1 VEFQISIVDA
11 YDVSDQTEIDFV
23 ISAEPRH
30 TVGDLAAALRT
41 GAAGW
46 PPGSPSVGPPRRLY
60 LDGTPLDPATPLAAS
75 GIRAGARVGLGGPPA
90 DGRRTAH
97 ASGAAELR
105 VVSGPDAG
113 LAVPLTPGEHIIGRH
128 GTVRLDNTDVSRKH
142 CRLTVAGDGA
152 TFTLCDLESQNGT
165 GLDGAGIGTAPV
177 VVRPGQLIQV
187 GRDVL
192 TIATAAG
199 PGIALRPDPG
209 DPLSRLV
216 NRQMR
221 GRSGL
226 PSPVAIDL
234 GGTGHQDTGRMSWLT
249 MILGPVISV
258 ATGVALGAATHQWLF
273 LLIGLG
279 GTAATV
285 IPQLTGKRAAARQ
298 SRAARRQLAQAADAG
313 QALLAAA
320 IAAEEQA
327 RREALPDPAALAATA
342 IEPGSRLWERIPDGA
357 DFLRI
362 RLGTGD
368 LPASTVTVRGQP
380 RGAHA
385 MHAGPPMVA
394 DVPVAADLATLG
406 VLGIAGPPR
415 TSYPALAWAVGQLT
429 VAHAPAD
436 LRLVLLTE
444 NPDAWRW
451 TRWLPHLR
459 PAGGQDAKRDGGWLS
474 TGTDQATRAKRI
486 AELCELIDSRRAG
499 TGPQGPGSGG
509 TGFGGA
515 GFGGGNRAGFG
526 GGHQGA
532 ADLGRQRPGLRG
544 QGPAI
549 VVVIDGAA
557 GVRDIR
563 GIDQVIFEG
572 PSAGV
577 FVVIRDDDARELP
590 GCGARLDT
598 DPASGGTGTYTE
610 RETGVS
616 MPVRRLDVVSE
627 RWADDVA
634 RALAPLRDRSS
645 VQEMETGG
653 AVRLND
659 LFGVDRLTP
668 AVVEDLW
675 QRGGGRT
682 TEVPLGR
689 LAGDALFTLDIA
701 RQGPHMLVGGTTGSG
716 KSQFLQTLVASLAL
730 GSTPQALNFVLIDYK
745 GGATFQ
751 PCRDLP
757 HVSGYLTDLDEH
769 LGRRALT
776 ALQAEARYREW
787 LITEKAGCP
796 DIETYWAAGQPC
808 GTLPRL
814 LVIADEFRFLKES
827 LPDVLKGM
835 TDLAARGRTLG
846 MHLVLATQ
854 SPAKA
859 INEDI
864 RDNTKLRVCFRVE
877 EKVASVNVI
886 DIPDAAEIDP
896 GLRGR
901 GFARIASGAVAQF
914 QGAWAS
920 APADGGHAAGG
931 EAVAG
936 PLRATPRPFETL
948 GAATALGEVPAERH
962 QAASAGP
969 TDLSELVSAVRATGR
984 RFVEHRA
991 WLDPLPARIPL
1002 AAIPPPPG
1010 AAGSAGRGGGLLA
1023 PIAYGMADLPG
1034 EQRQEPLTFDLERD
1048 SNLLVGGAALSGR
1061 TTALRALAA
1070 GIATGC
1076 SPADVHLYVLD
1087 CNSGALGQ
1095 LSELPHCGAVV
1106 RHADP
1111 QRAGRLLDRLDA
1123 ELDRRRDLLSAG
1135 GFATVT
1141 EQRGRVTAAERLPYM
1156 VLLLDGWDTFTTDLG
1171 QIDYGRLAATLTRLL
1186 SQGAGAGLRVVVTGG
1201 LSALTKLAGSCPQRI
1216 VLRLSGPNDIQF
1228 AGVPR
1233 GAMPANPAEGRGVLL
1248 PAACEVQLAFAGSD
1262 PSGPAQGMAMN
1273 ELIAGARL
1281 AYPAISPAPL
1291 RVEALPS
1298 RLPLGQAVS
1307 LPGWA
1312 GRGVLRAAVA
1322 VGGDE
1327 LGWVGPDLGRVPGFA
1342 VAGPIQSGKSTAL
1355 VVLAWSLLASGTQV
1369 IGLAPRESPLR
1380 ELRGRAGV
1388 IEVLTDEQP
1397 DPHRLLALLQ
1407 SAAGPL
1413 VVLAD
1418 DADVL
1423 AGQPEVEG
1431 LLSGVL
1437 GKGRARGWGLVV
1449 AGTAAQLGRSTRNF
1463 LAAVREHR
1471 YGLLLTPE
1479 DTQVSTALFNIQLGR
1494 SAVFS
1499 RPPGRGYLIQAGQSL
1514 LVQVPEV

>member
-1 VEFQISIVDA
+1 MEFQISIVDA
-11 YDVSDQTEIDFV
+11 HGVSDQNETDFI

-30 TVGDLAAALRT
+30 TVGDLAAALSAARV
-41 GAAGW
+41 AAGW
-46 PPGSPSVGPPRRLY
+46 PSGSPSLGPPEPGGSPGLY
-60 LDGTPLDPATPLAAS
+60 LDGPALDPATPLATS
-75 GIRAGARVGLGGPPA
+75 GIRAGARVGLGGPPSA
-90 DGRRTAH
+90 GRRKAR
-97 ASGAAELR
+97 APGAVELR

-113 LAVPLTPGEHIIGRH
+113 LAVPLVPGEHIIGRH
-128 GTVRLDNTDVSRKH
+128 GTVRLDNTDVSRRH
-142 CRLTVAGDGA
+142 CKLTVAGDGA

-177 VVRPGQLIQV
+177 GVRPGQLIQV

-192 TIATAAG
+192 TIAAAAG
-199 PGIALRPDPG
+199 LGIALRPDPG

-221 GRSGL
+221 GRPGL
-226 PSPVAIDL
+226 PSPVVIDL
-234 GGTGHQDTGRMSWLT
+234 GGTGPQDTGRMSWLT
-249 MILGPVISV
+249 MILGPVISM
-258 ATGVALGAATHQWLF
+258 ATGVALGAVTHQWLF

-279 GTAATV
+279 GTAAMV

-313 QALLAAA
+313 QASLAAA

-342 IEPGSRLWERIPDGA
+342 IQPGSRLWERIPDGA

-380 RGAHA
+380 A
-385 MHAGPPMVA
+385 MSGTDAGPPMVA
-394 DVPVAADLATLG
+394 NVPVAADLATLG

-415 TSYPALAWAVGQLT
+415 VSYPALAWAVGQLA

-459 PAGGQDAKRDGGWLS
+459 PVGGRDARRDGGWLS
-474 TGTDQATRAKRI
+474 IGTDQATRAKRI
-486 AELCELIDSRRAG
+486 AELRELIDSRRTAAG
-499 TGPQGPGSGG
+499 PPGSGFGG
-509 TGFGGA
+509 TGFGG
-515 GFGGGNRAGFG
+515 RP
-526 GGHQGA
+526 QGT
-532 ADLGRQRPGLRG
+532 ADRGKQRPDLRG

-549 VVVIDGAA
+549 VVIIDGAA
-557 GVRDIR
+557 GVRDIP

-572 PSAGV
+572 PQAGV
-577 FVVIRDDDARELP
+577 FVVIRDDDARELL
-590 GCGARLDT
+590 GCAARLDT
-598 DPASGGTGTYTE
+598 DPASGGTGRYTE
-610 RETGVS
+610 QETGVS
-616 MPVRRLDVVSE
+616 TLVRRLNVVSE

-645 VQEMETGG
+645 VQESRATRT
-653 AVRLND
+653 VRLND

-668 AVVEDLW
+668 AVVEGLW
-675 QRGGGRT
+675 RRGGGRT
-682 TEVPLGR
+682 TAVPLGR
-689 LAGDALFTLDIA
+689 LADDALFTLDIA

-716 KSQFLQTLVASLAL
+716 KSQLLQTLVASLAL

-745 GGATFQ
+745 GGATFL

-787 LITEKAGCP
+787 LITEKGGYP
-796 DIETYWAAGQPC
+796 DIETYWAAGEPC

-814 LVIADEFRFLKES
+814 IVIADEFRFLKES

-846 MHLVLATQ
+846 IHLVLATQ

-920 APADGGHAAGG
+920 APADGGRAADG
-931 EAVAG
+931 AAAAG
-936 PLRATPRPFETL
+936 PLRATARPFETL
-948 GAATALGEVPAERH
+948 GAATVPEGVPAER
-962 QAASAGP
+962 QQVASAGP
-969 TDLSELVSAVRATGR
+969 TDLSELVRAVRATGR
-984 RFVEHRA
+984 RSVEHRA

-1002 AAIPPPPG
+1002 ASIPSRPG
-1010 AAGSAGRGGGLLA
+1010 ASGSAGRGGLLA

-1048 SNLLVGGAALSGR
+1048 SNLLIGGAELSGR
-1061 TTALRALAA
+1061 TTALRAVAA

-1087 CNSGALGQ
+1087 CGSGALGQ

-1106 RHADP
+1106 RHTDP

-1141 EQRGRVTAAERLPYM
+1141 EQRGRVAAADRLPYM
-1156 VLLLDGWDTFTTDLG
+1156 VLLLNGWDTFTTDLG
-1171 QIDYGRLAATLTRLL
+1171 QVDYGRLAATLTRLL
-1186 SQGAGAGLRVVVTGG
+1186 SQGAGAGLRVIVTGG
-1201 LSALTKLAGSCPQRI
+1201 LSALMKLAGSCPQRI

-1248 PAACEVQLAFAGSD
+1248 PAGYEVQLAFAGSD
-1262 PSGPAQGMAMN
+1262 PSGPAQGAAMN

-1281 AYPAISPAPL
+1281 AYPAVSPAPL
-1291 RVEALPS
+1291 RVDPLPS
-1298 RLPLGQAVS
+1298 RLPLGRAVS

-1312 GRGVLRAAVA
+1312 GRGVLRAVVA

-1355 VVLAWSLLASGTQV
+1355 VVLASSLLASGAQV

-1380 ELRGRAGV
+1380 ELRERAGV
-1388 IEVLTDEQP
+1388 IEVLTDETP
-1397 DPHRLLALLQ
+1397 DPYRLRALLQ
-1407 SAAGPL
+1407 NAAGPL

-1423 AGQPEVEG
+1423 AAQPEVDG

-1449 AGTAAQLGRSTRNF
+1449 AGTAAQLGRPTRNF

-1479 DTQVSTALFNIQLGR
+1479 DTQVSTALFGMQLGR

-1499 RPPGRGYLIQAGQSL
+1499 RPAGRGYLIQAGQSL

>member
-1 VEFQISIVDA
+1 
-11 YDVSDQTEIDFV
+11 VS
-23 ISAEPRH
+23 
-30 TVGDLAAALRT
+30 
-41 GAAGW
+41 
-46 PPGSPSVGPPRRLY
+46 
-60 LDGTPLDPATPLAAS
+60 
-75 GIRAGARVGLGGPPA
+75 
-90 DGRRTAH
+90 
-97 ASGAAELR
+97 
-105 VVSGPDAG
+105 
-113 LAVPLTPGEHIIGRH
+113 LTPGEHIIGRH
-128 GTVRLDNTDVSRKH
+128 GTVRLDNTDISRKH
-142 CRLTVAGDGA
+142 CQLTVAQDGA
-152 TFTLCDLESQNGT
+152 TFTLRDLESQNGT

-177 VVRPGQLIQV
+177 GVRPGQLIQV

-192 TIATAAG
+192 TIAAAAE

-216 NRQMR
+216 NRQLR

-226 PSPVAIDL
+226 PGPAAVDL
-234 GGTGHQDTGRMSWLT
+234 GGTGHRDTGRLSWLT

-285 IPQLTGKRAAARQ
+285 IPQLAGKRTAAIQ
-298 SRAARRQLAQAADAG
+298 SRAARRQRAQAADAG

-342 IEPGSRLWERIPDGA
+342 IQPGSRLWERIPDGE
-357 DFLRI
+357 DFLRV

-380 RGAHA
+380 GGPA
-385 MHAGPPMVA
+385 MSGITDAEPPMVA
-394 DVPVAADLATLG
+394 DVPVAADLATVG

-415 TSYPALAWAVGQLT
+415 TSYPALAWAVGQLA

-444 NPDAWRW
+444 NPYAWRW

-459 PAGGQDAKRDGGWLS
+459 PAGGPDTTRDGAWLS
-474 TGTDQATRAKRI
+474 IGTDTETRAKRI
-486 AELCELIDSRRAG
+486 AELRELIDRRRTGAG
-499 TGPQGPGSGG
+499 LQGSGSGG
-509 TGFGGA
+509 TGFG
-515 GFGGGNRAGFG
+515 RAGFG
-526 GGHQGA
+526 GGLRTGSGGGYQGA
-532 ADLGRQRPGLRG
+532 ADHGRQRPGLRG

-549 VVVIDGAA
+549 VVIIDGAA
-557 GVRDIR
+557 GVRDIP

-572 PSAGV
+572 PLAGV

-616 MPVRRLDVVSE
+616 MLVRRLDMVSE

-645 VQEMETGG
+645 VPETRNSRI
-653 AVRLND
+653 VRLND

-668 AVVEDLW
+668 AAVEDLW
-675 QRGGGRT
+675 RRGGGRAT
-682 TEVPLGR
+682 AVPLGW
-689 LAGDALFTLDIA
+689 LTDDAPFTLDIA

-730 GSTPQALNFVLIDYK
+730 GSTPQALNFVLIDFK
-745 GGATFQ
+745 GGATFL
-751 PCRDLP
+751 PCRGLP

-796 DIETYWAAGQPC
+796 DIETYWAAGEPG

-846 MHLVLATQ
+846 IHLVLATQ

-896 GLRGR
+896 GLRGH

-920 APADGGHAAGG
+920 APADRGRAADGA
-931 EAVAG
+931 AVAG
-936 PLRATPRPFETL
+936 PLRAKARPFETL
-948 GAATALGEVPAERH
+948 GAATVLEEVPAKRH
-962 QAASAGP
+962 HAASAGP

-984 RFVEHRA
+984 RPVEHRA

-1002 AAIPPPPG
+1002 AAIPPRPG
-1010 AAGSAGRGGGLLA
+1010 ASGAAGRGGGLLA

-1048 SNLLVGGAALSGR
+1048 SNLLIGGAELSGR
-1061 TTALRALAA
+1061 TTALHAIVA

-1087 CNSGALGQ
+1087 CHGKVLGQ
-1095 LSELPHCGAVV
+1095 LSELPHCGALV
-1106 RHADP
+1106 RHNDP

-1123 ELDRRRDLLSAG
+1123 ELDRRRDLLSAD

-1141 EQRGRVTAAERLPYM
+1141 EQRARVAAADRLPYM
-1156 VLLLDGWDTFTTDLG
+1156 VLLLNGWDTFTTDLG
-1171 QIDYGRLAATLTRLL
+1171 QFDYGRLAATLTRLL
-1186 SQGAGAGLRVVVTGG
+1186 GQGAGAGLRVILTGG
-1201 LSALTKLAGSCPQRI
+1201 LSALSKLAGSCPQRI
-1216 VLRLSGPNDIQF
+1216 VLRLSGPNDLQF

-1233 GAMPANPAEGRGVLL
+1233 GAMPANPGEGRGVLL

-1262 PSGPAQGMAMN
+1262 PSGQAQGAAMN

-1281 AYPAISPAPL
+1281 AYPAVSPAPL
-1291 RVEALPS
+1291 RVDALLA
-1298 RLPLGQAVS
+1298 RIPLGRAVS

-1312 GRGVLRAAVA
+1312 GRGPLRGVVA

-1327 LGWVGPDLGRVPGFA
+1327 LGWVGPDLGRLPGFA
-1342 VAGPIQSGKSTAL
+1342 VAGPIESGKSTAL
-1355 VVLAWSLLASGTQV
+1355 VVLASSLLASGTQV

-1397 DPHRLLALLQ
+1397 DPHRLKGLIQ
-1407 SAAGPL
+1407 GAAGPL

-1449 AGTAAQLGRSTRNF
+1449 AGTAAQLGRPTRNF
-1463 LAAVREHR
+1463 LTAVREHR
-1471 YGLLLTPE
+1471 SGLLLTPE
-1479 DTQVSTALFNIQLGR
+1479 DTQVSTALFNMQLGR

-1499 RPPGRGYLIQAGQSL
+1499 RPAGRGFLIQAGQSL